1 MKDIRDWCISRQLW
15 WGHRIPAWYDDKGK
29 VYVGASEKKVRTKYK
44 LNNSIKLEQDTDVL
58 DTWFSSQL
66 WTFVTLGWPKKTIHL
81 KNFILL
87 CSCNWIRHNFLL
99 GCENDYD
106 FSEISK
112 KVPLKKFIYMDLL
125 EMVKAKKC
133 LNLKVIF

>member
-15 WGHRIPAWYDDKGK
+15 WGHRIPACGMMINGK

-66 WTFVTLGWPKKTIHL
+66 WTFVTLGWPKKNKIL
-81 KNFILL
+81 KKISSFL
-87 CSCNWIRHNFLL
+87 CFSYWFRHNFLL
-99 GCENDYD
+99 GCKNDYD
-106 FSEISK
+106 FSEISEGSS
-112 KVPLKKFIYMDLL
+112 F
-125 EMVKAKKC
+125 
-133 LNLKVIF
+133 